1 MAKSVG
7 ARINKELHEW
17 LEEKAQE
24 KKTTKARIIED
35 LLLNEYKS
43 DMEEEAAE
51 SREDGGSVALAQ
63 VPQLRDIEG
72 APIIEAGERE
82 IATEIRGA
90 HAEWLAEEDDGRLT
104 DVRFQAD
111 VPERVLR
118 DAHDRI
124 VQALK
129 A

>member
-7 ARINKELHEW
+7 ARINEELHDW

-24 KKTTKARIIED
+24 EKTTKARIIED
-35 LLLNEYKS
+35 LLLDEYKK

-51 SREDGGSVALAQ
+51 SQEGEGSVALAQ
-63 VPQLRDIEG
+63 VPQLRDLEG

-82 IATEIRGA
+82 IAADIRDA
-90 HAEWLAEEDDGRLT
+90 HAEWLAENDDGRLT

-118 DAHDRI
+118 DAHSRI
-124 VQALK
+124 LDALK